1 MKSLRRKKEGGFT
14 LVELMIVIAI
24 IGILAA
30 IAIPQFAAYR
40 ERGFISSMQADVSA
54 VRTAEEAYFADTNNN
69 TYTTVSYRPVKLR
82 PEEPF
87 VRKRCRC
94 CGGERHYERFLG
106 NCYFVQDSENSSV
119 RQHNWSD
126 GDQLIFS
133 IETGGALQGPPFFI
147 LTL

>member
-54 VRTAEEAYFADTNNN
+54 IRTAEEAYFADTNNN
-69 TYTTVSYRPVKLR
+69 TYTTATADLANYGLKNLSS
-82 PEEPF
+82 
-87 VRKRCRC
+87 
-94 CGGERHYERFLG
+94 G
-106 NCYFVQDSENSSV
+106 NAAAVAAVTDITKDFSVTITSTKTAKSVVYDST
-119 RQHNWSD
+119 
-126 GDQLIFS
+126 
-133 IETGGALQGPPFFI
+133 TGQ
-147 LTL
+147 TTTN